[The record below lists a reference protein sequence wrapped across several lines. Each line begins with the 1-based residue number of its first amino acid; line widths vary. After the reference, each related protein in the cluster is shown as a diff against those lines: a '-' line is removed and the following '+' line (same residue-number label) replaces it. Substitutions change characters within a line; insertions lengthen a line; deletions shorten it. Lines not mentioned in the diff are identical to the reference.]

1 MTMHRHHS
9 SQPRVSRGLSV
20 LCAAASA
27 GLVPLVAEAQFQFE
41 IPQEFFGG
49 GGGGFQQQMPQQ
61 RRRSRSGSQIR
72 VPRSI
77 DDKFAWMKGTAWM
90 WNSWR
95 EVKFEADG
103 TFDAPTDSCAQRQC
117 KWSADAEKVYIRWG
131 SDGVH
136 WVQPSSNEPKE
147 GNKLTGKRE
156 DGQKCSATFLKKEM
170 NDEDLDFYEV
180 LGVEEDMDEKMIG
193 KAIKKS
199 YRDLAKKY
207 HPDKCSGLVDGLET
221 DEEQVDCQTMMN
233 RVNLAYEVL
242 GDEDKRTLYDAGGMD
257 LVKQGIED
265 GGGPQGGMDPF
276 AALFGGGG
284 RQQRNPNRGADATV
298 SHSVTL
304 EDIYNG
310 NELEMSI
317 NRRIVC
323 RGCSGEKGKLKAKC
337 QSCGKCPDETRM
349 VQRQMGP
356 GMIVQQEE
364 RVPSKEKCKVED
376 TVLKTTVERG
386 IADGAEIKF
395 PRKSEQKPG
404 QVPGDVVMTLKQK
417 KHRTFTR
424 DKDDL
429 HMSLEISL
437 KEALL
442 GFEKTYKHLDGHEFE
457 VVKTGVT
464 KPMSVKKI
472 RGEGMPQ
479 HGTPSEFGDLHV
491 KFTVVMPTSITP
503 EQAKVIE
510 TLF

>member
-1 MTMHRHHS
+1 MTII
-9 SQPRVSRGLSV
+9 PGT
-20 LCAAASA
+20 A
-27 GLVPLVAEAQFQFE
+27 AQFQFE

-49 GGGGFQQQMPQQ
+49 GGFQQMPPQQQ
-61 RRRSRSGSQIR
+61 RRRSSRGGVQHR
-72 VPRSI
+72 VPKGI
-77 DDKFAWMKGTAWM
+77 DDKFGWMKGTEWM
-90 WNSWR
+90 WNNWR

-117 KWSADAEKVYIRWG
+117 KWSADKEKVYIRWG

-136 WVQPSSNEPKE
+136 WVTPSSHEAKE
-147 GNKLTGKRE
+147 GNRLTGKRE
-156 DGQKCSATFLKKEM
+156 DGQSVRAEFIRRAI
-170 NDEDLDFYEV
+170 NDEDLDFYEL
-180 LGVEEDMDEKMIG
+180 LGVDEDMDEKAVG
-193 KAIKKS
+193 RAIKKA

-207 HPDKCSGLVDGLET
+207 HPDKCTGMVEALGTD
-221 DEEQVDCQTMMN
+221 DEEIVDCQTMMN

-242 GDEDKRTLYDAGGMD
+242 GDEDKRILYDAGGME

-265 GGGPQGGMDPF
+265 GGQQGGMDPF

-284 RQQRNPNRGADATV
+284 RQQRNPNRGPDAKV

-323 RGCSGEKGKLKAKC
+323 RGCGGEKGRNKAKC
-337 QSCGKCPDETRM
+337 ESCGKCPDETRM

-376 TVLKTTVERG
+376 TVLRTTVERG
-386 IADGAEIKF
+386 MADGSEIKF

-404 QVPGDVVMTLKQK
+404 QVPGDVIMTLKQK
-417 KHRTFTR
+417 KHRIFTR
-424 DKDDL
+424 DGNDL
-429 HMSLEISL
+429 HMNMEISL

-457 VVKTGVT
+457 VAKTGVT
-464 KPMSVKKI
+464 RPMSVKKI
-472 RGEGMPQ
+472 KGEGMPL
-479 HGTPSEFGDLHV
+479 HGTPSEFGNLHV
-491 KFTVVMPTSITP
+491 KFTVVMPSSISP
-503 EQAKVIE
+503 EQAEVIK